1 MMDKDGMQKKVFK
14 LTFLVFVLAL
24 LDFILLEPGEEAK
37 VILTLVIILSLGVM
51 AADVIIL
58 RLRLKKETKR
68 ENDDE
73 KWICALQNR
82 NGE

>member
-1 MMDKDGMQKKVFK
+1 MMDKDGMQKTVFK

-37 VILTLVIILSLGVM
+37 VILTIVIILSLGVM

-58 RLRLKKETKR
+58 RLRLRKERKR
-68 ENDDE
+68 ENEDE
-73 KWICALQNR
+73 KWICTLENR
-82 NGE
+82 NRE